1 MRLQIDIDLMRTFA
15 AIAEGKSF
23 AAAADD
29 VGRTQPAVSMQM
41 KRLEAMIGRPL
52 FHREGRQ
59 NRLTLD
65 GERLLDYAQRIL
77 QLHDEAANS
86 FAQPEMT
93 GLIRLGT
100 PDEYAEQFLPQT
112 LASFARTHPLVQ
124 VEVECLDSTVLIER
138 VKRREIDLS
147 VITCPPGF
155 DKAEVV
161 RREPLLWVTSA
172 RHNAHRQ
179 DPLPLAVSDRGCL
192 WRDCAVTALKS
203 LNRPYRMAYTS
214 SNWTALSAA
223 VLAGLAVGALPEM
236 VMRPGMRIL
245 KPSEGFPALVDFDI
259 GIICAPGKRTSASKA
274 LSRHISESLA
284 CVGRPAAVTAA

>member
-1 MRLQIDIDLMRTFA
+1 M
-15 AIAEGKSF
+15 
-23 AAAADD
+23 
-29 VGRTQPAVSMQM
+29 
-41 KRLEAMIGRPL
+41 
-52 FHREGRQ
+52 
-59 NRLTLD
+59 
-65 GERLLDYAQRIL
+65 
-77 QLHDEAANS
+77 
-86 FAQPEMT
+86 
-93 GLIRLGT
+93 
-100 PDEYAEQFLPQT
+100 
-112 LASFARTHPLVQ
+112 
-124 VEVECLDSTVLIER
+124 LIER